1 LWNQHKEA
9 TITKL
14 GVPKGSRVNC
24 AKNEGYIVRLN
35 VVDPRYQMETNV
47 SKWWKITYVINV
59 NGHPPLARNGVACK
73 GNWGAIYG
81 NLKYIFNYMLRIKNN
96 RKYWNLTFNKESN
109 FEHPS
114 TL

>member
-1 LWNQHKEA
+1 ML
-9 TITKL
+9 I
-14 GVPKGSRVNC
+14 V
-24 AKNEGYIVRLN
+24 AKNEGCIVRLN

-81 NLKYIFNYMLRIKNN
+81 NLKYIQLHVKNKKQYKILRFNFQQKR
-96 RKYWNLTFNKESN
+96 
-109 FEHPS
+109 
-114 TL
+114 